1 MDGVQDRP
9 AQKRPVT
16 VLLDEDLARRAES
29 LTGNLSD
36 RVEKLLIDYVAQ
48 EERDRDERDRRLDAV
63 IAAWNEFDAIH
74 GSFADQ
80 YLDDL

>member
-16 VLLDEDLARRAES
+16 MLLDEDLVRRAES

-36 RVEKLLIDYVAQ
+36 RVEKLLTDYVAH

-80 YLDDL
+80 YLDEL

>member
-16 VLLDEDLARRAES
+16 VLLDEDLVRRAES

-36 RVEKLLIDYVAQ
+36 RVEKLLTDYVAQ

-80 YLDDL
+80 YLDEF

>member
-1 MDGVQDRP
+1 MDGIQDRP

-16 VLLDEDLARRAES
+16 MLLDEDLVRRAES

-36 RVEKLLIDYVAQ
+36 RVEKLLTDYVTQ

-63 IAAWNEFDAIH
+63 IAAWNEFDALH

-80 YLDDL
+80 YLDEF

>member
-1 MDGVQDRP
+1 MDGIQDRP

-16 VLLDEDLARRAES
+16 VLLDEDLVRRAES

-36 RVEKLLIDYVAQ
+36 RVEKLLTDYVAH
-48 EERDRDERDRRLDAV
+48 EERDRDERDRRLDAA
-63 IAAWNEFDAIH
+63 IAALNEFDAIH

>member
-36 RVEKLLIDYVAQ
+36 RVEKLLTDYVAQ

>member
-1 MDGVQDRP
+1 MDGIQDRP

-16 VLLDEDLARRAES
+16 VLLDEDLVRRAES

-36 RVEKLLIDYVAQ
+36 RVEKLLTDYVTH

>member
-1 MDGVQDRP
+1 MDGIQDRP

-16 VLLDEDLARRAES
+16 VLLDEDLVRRAES

-36 RVEKLLIDYVAQ
+36 RVEKLLTDYVAQ

>member
-1 MDGVQDRP
+1 MDGIQDRP

-16 VLLDEDLARRAES
+16 MLLDEDLVRRAES

-36 RVEKLLIDYVAQ
+36 RVEKLLTDYVAQ

-80 YLDDL
+80 YLDEF

>member
-1 MDGVQDRP
+1 MGGIQDRP

-16 VLLDEDLARRAES
+16 VLLDEDLVRRAES

-36 RVEKLLIDYVAQ
+36 RVERLLTDYVAQ
-48 EERDRDERDRRLDAV
+48 EEHDRDERDRRLDTV
-63 IAAWNEFDAIH
+63 IAAWNEFDALH

-80 YLDDL
+80 YLDEF

>member
-1 MDGVQDRP
+1 MDGIQDRP

-16 VLLDEDLARRAES
+16 VLLDEDLVRRAES

-36 RVEKLLIDYVAQ
+36 RVEKLLTDYVTQ

-63 IAAWNEFDAIH
+63 IATWNEFDAIH

>member
-1 MDGVQDRP
+1 MDGIQDRP

-16 VLLDEDLARRAES
+16 VLLDEDLVRRAES

-36 RVEKLLIDYVAQ
+36 RVEKLLTDYVAH

-63 IAAWNEFDAIH
+63 IAAWNEFDALH

>member
-1 MDGVQDRP
+1 MDGIQDRP

-16 VLLDEDLARRAES
+16 MLLDEDLVRRAES

-36 RVEKLLIDYVAQ
+36 RVEKLLTDYVTQ
-48 EERDRDERDRRLDAV
+48 EERDRDERDRRLDTV